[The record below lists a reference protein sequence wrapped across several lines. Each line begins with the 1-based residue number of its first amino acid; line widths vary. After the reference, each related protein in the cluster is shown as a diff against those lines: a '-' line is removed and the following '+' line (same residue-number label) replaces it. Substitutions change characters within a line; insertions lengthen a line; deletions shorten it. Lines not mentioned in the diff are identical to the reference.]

1 MAEPA
6 AATGVAATRGGRAAG
21 AVGDV
26 KPRKKARAGEPA
38 AGPSPTPP
46 PARRSVAGGRATA
59 GAAATT
65 AVASAAAVADG
76 TGALAGG
83 VPTVPGLGGAGAA
96 TEELAFFDE
105 LRGVLGDGSTHL
117 YADFIKCLSLFSR
130 HIISRDELLR
140 LADDIFTDSHKHL
153 TDAFRALLA
162 SSAPSAPLAATA
174 HLRSLPRPTPSP
186 PTPAG
191 GGPSAAAVAP
201 GALPPPA
208 PSAAIYRG
216 RRLADVAVS
225 RGKKEGSYWEMPADY
240 VPPVAS
246 GMGDLEREVL
256 NTRYVAAPGRR
267 HGLLRPTP
275 PASSVS
281 SAPGVE
287 SPAPVPPPPPPAP
300 TASGR
305 PLVGA
310 AAAAAA
316 GAAAAA
322 AATAAAASTAAG
334 GVGASTADGGSADGL
349 LPVGGGESAVL
360 CRTRVVPDDDRY
372 ELDVLIA
379 GVEAAA
385 VKFAKL
391 AALAASS
398 HEASSTAATIGPAVG
413 AGAASGTGAAGGG
426 GGAGAAGAANGNA
439 ALSPVAAAGG
449 GASGAGAG
457 AGGASGS
464 GGAWA
469 TLTAVDFHALDMVYG
484 RHGRAVVDFV
494 RLNPVLAAPVVLA
507 RLRTQL
513 ASWKHA
519 RRQLG
524 GVWRTEPF
532 RSSSSLTGALARSA
546 SGVNIV
552 EQQSREGGE
561 PPPAVAPSG
570 DDVGS
575 VVVTLPGGAVTV
587 HNNGCMDTP
596 ELVGSLLS
604 TRRYG
609 GFWMYSYVRCAPDY
623 LLARRLLWDALE
635 WQLRDGDG
643 AAAVAVTVWLDGFLD
658 SLLGG
663 GGDESDVVSD
673 ATAAAPA
680 SPNDAA
686 DGNEKDGGTLA
697 GAAAHAKR
705 VPGCDASAADG
716 ETGDVRD
723 GLTGG
728 TGVAGSAARE
738 PDAAAGS
745 SGWSDGVPSPPGAA
759 APGAMHVLYGDV
771 PLYTV
776 VRLTAALCDKLHV
789 VNALPEEVRERL
801 LQLLTDAL
809 CGRLTIPLY
818 TTGLRSLLHL
828 PEAGGATAG
837 LGATATTFGDNRG
850 DASAGAGEAGIP
862 AVPASAP
869 TERIGNGDAGAP
881 SGRASEKSDAGD
893 TIGSPSRGGG
903 ESAMDVDAGEGVVG
917 VRDDIKPAL
926 LTVESFGIAEAD
938 ATALFNL
945 PLVASTWAVAVMRVA
960 LSPTPTTSALLELHT
975 NARQVD
981 ESIYLVRAAA
991 SMASSGSAPPSAASS
1006 AAGPSPL
1013 VRIAYDAGAVA
1024 LHFHAVPHASTAC
1037 AACTAPRC
1045 VGDCDGSR
1053 LLGGAPRGGGTPS
1066 VDSSAFVEG
1075 RPRAGISAEASEALA
1090 ASAFA
1095 SFLRRLRR
1103 VPGSRRLRI
1112 GAAALRSPPPEG
1124 AIGSVAARLV
1134 HRAESVVLVNGLKLS
1149 SAVAAGVAPRSPA
1162 WGSGGGGEDGGRGGG
1177 GDGGSG
1183 GKRRGRLVGR
1193 RFVPE
1198 GGEDSMY
1205 VPRPRPLGRRPTP
1218 QPTGSAALERLCSRA
1233 AGGRVPL
1240 HREAE
1245 AERDGAAA

>member
-21 AVGDV
+21 AAGDV
-26 KPRKKARAGEPA
+26 KPRKKARASEPA

-46 PARRSVAGGRATA
+46 PARRSVGGGRGAA
-59 GAAATT
+59 GAAAST
-65 AVASAAAVADG
+65 AVAAAAAVADAG
-76 TGALAGG
+76 TGALGGG

-186 PTPAG
+186 PAPAG
-191 GGPSAAAVAP
+191 GGPSTAAAAP
-201 GALPPPA
+201 GAPSPTA

-216 RRLADVAVS
+216 RRLADVALS
-225 RGKKEGSYWEMPADY
+225 RGKKEGSYWEMPPDF

-246 GMGDLEREVL
+246 GMGELEREVL
-256 NTRYVAAPGRR
+256 NTRYVAAPARR
-267 HGLLRPTP
+267 QSLLRPTP

-281 SAPGVE
+281 SAPGVG
-287 SPAPVPPPPPPAP
+287 SPAPVPPPPPPPPP
-300 TASGR
+300 TSGGR
-305 PLVGA
+305 LLVGA

-322 AATAAAASTAAG
+322 AASAAAAAAASTAASTAAG
-334 GVGASTADGGSADGL
+334 GIGASTADGGVADSL
-349 LPVGGGESAVL
+349 LAVGGGEGGAL
-360 CRTRVVPDDDRY
+360 FRTRVVPDDDRY

-398 HEASSTAATIGPAVG
+398 HEASSTAATTGSAVG
-413 AGAASGTGAAGGG
+413 GGAGNGGSAGGGG
-426 GGAGAAGAANGNA
+426 GGAGAVGSANGNA
-439 ALSPVAAAGG
+439 ALSPAAAVGG
-449 GASGAGAG
+449 GASGAS
-457 AGGASGS
+457 GGSSS

-532 RSSSSLTGALARSA
+532 RSSSSLTGAFARSA
-546 SGVNIV
+546 SVVNVV
-552 EQQSREGGE
+552 EQQPRESGE
-561 PPPAVAPSG
+561 PPPVAGPSG
-570 DDVGS
+570 DDIGN
-575 VVVTLPGGAVTV
+575 VVVPLPGGAVTV

-623 LLARRLLWDALE
+623 LLARRLLWEALE

-680 SPNDAA
+680 SPDNDATGNEIDGGASGGGAAHVKREPGCDPAA
-686 DGNEKDGGTLA
+686 DG
-697 GAAAHAKR
+697 
-705 VPGCDASAADG
+705 V
-716 ETGDVRD
+716 TGDVDD
-723 GLTGG
+723 GLVGG
-728 TGVAGSAARE
+728 AGAGSAV
-738 PDAAAGS
+738 PDGAVGSSRGPDDAPSPSGAAG
-745 SGWSDGVPSPPGAA
+745 PGAV
-759 APGAMHVLYGDV
+759 HVLYGDV

-789 VNALPEEVRERL
+789 VNALVEEVRERL

-818 TTGLRSLLHL
+818 TAGVRALLHL
-828 PEAGGATAG
+828 PEAGGGTAG
-837 LGATATTFGDNRG
+837 LGATATTVGDKRG
-850 DASAGAGEAGIP
+850 DASASAGESGTP
-862 AVPASAP
+862 AEPASVPA
-869 TERIGNGDAGAP
+869 EHVGNGDGGAP
-881 SGRASEKSDAGD
+881 YGRDSEKSDAGD
-893 TIGSPSRGGG
+893 TIGSPNRDGR
-903 ESAMDVDAGEGVVG
+903 ESAMDVDAGEGALG
-917 VRDDIKPAL
+917 GNDDVKPAL
-926 LTVESFGIAEAD
+926 PTVESLGISEAD
-938 ATALFNL
+938 ANALFNL
-945 PLVASTWAVAVMRVA
+945 PLVTSTWAVAVMRVA

-975 NARQVD
+975 TARQVD
-981 ESIYLVRAAA
+981 ESIYLVHAAS
-991 SMASSGSAPPSAASS
+991 SMASSGGAPPSAASS

-1024 LHFHAVPHASTAC
+1024 LHFHAVPHASAAC
-1037 AACTAPRC
+1037 AACTAPGC
-1045 VGDCDGSR
+1045 AGDCDGSR
-1053 LLGGAPRGGGTPS
+1053 LLGGVPRGGGTPS

-1075 RPRAGISAEASEALA
+1075 RPRAGISVEASEALA

-1112 GAAALRSPPPEG
+1112 GADALRSPPPDG

-1134 HRAESVVLVNGLKLS
+1134 HRAESVVVVNGLKLS
-1149 SAVAAGVAPRSPA
+1149 AAVAAGLPRPPA
-1162 WGSGGGGEDGGRGGG
+1162 SGGGVGGGG
-1177 GDGGSG
+1177 GDSGSNGGG
-1183 GKRRGRLVGR
+1183 GVGKRRGRLVGR

-1198 GGEDSMY
+1198 GGEDWMY
-1205 VPRPRPLGRRPTP
+1205 VPRSRPLGRRPPP
-1218 QPTGSAALERLCSRA
+1218 QQTRSATLEQLFSRM
-1233 AGGRVPL
+1233 AGGRAPL
-1240 HREAE
+1240 DREGE
-1245 AERDGAAA
+1245 GERDGAAV

>member
-1 MAEPA
+1 MP
-6 AATGVAATRGGRAAG
+6 
-21 AVGDV
+21 VG
-26 KPRKKARAGEPA
+26 AGE
-38 AGPSPTPP
+38 
-46 PARRSVAGGRATA
+46 
-59 GAAATT
+59 
-65 AVASAAAVADG
+65 
-76 TGALAGG
+76 
-83 VPTVPGLGGAGAA
+83 
-96 TEELAFFDE
+96 
-105 LRGVLGDGSTHL
+105 
-117 YADFIKCLSLFSR
+117 
-130 HIISRDELLR
+130 
-140 LADDIFTDSHKHL
+140 
-153 TDAFRALLA
+153 
-162 SSAPSAPLAATA
+162 
-174 HLRSLPRPTPSP
+174 
-186 PTPAG
+186 
-191 GGPSAAAVAP
+191 
-201 GALPPPA
+201 
-208 PSAAIYRG
+208 
-216 RRLADVAVS
+216 
-225 RGKKEGSYWEMPADY
+225 
-240 VPPVAS
+240 
-246 GMGDLEREVL
+246 
-256 NTRYVAAPGRR
+256 
-267 HGLLRPTP
+267 
-275 PASSVS
+275 
-281 SAPGVE
+281 
-287 SPAPVPPPPPPAP
+287 
-300 TASGR
+300 
-305 PLVGA
+305 
-310 AAAAAA
+310 
-316 GAAAAA
+316 
-322 AATAAAASTAAG
+322 TAA
-334 GVGASTADGGSADGL
+334 L
-349 LPVGGGESAVL
+349 F
-360 CRTRVVPDDDRY
+360 RTRVVPDDDRY

-398 HEASSTAATIGPAVG
+398 HEASSTAATSGPAVG

-426 GGAGAAGAANGNA
+426 GGTGAAGAANGNA

-449 GASGAGAG
+449 GAGG
-457 AGGASGS
+457 AGGGAGGGSGG

-546 SGVNIV
+546 SGVNVV

-561 PPPAVAPSG
+561 PPPVAAPSG
-570 DDVGS
+570 EHAGS
-575 VVVTLPGGAVTV
+575 VVVSLPGGAVTV

-623 LLARRLLWDALE
+623 LLARRLLWEALE

-680 SPNDAA
+680 SPNGAA
-686 DGNEKDGGTLA
+686 DGNEMDGGTSA

-705 VPGCDASAADG
+705 ESGSHAPAADG
-716 ETGDVRD
+716 EMGDDRD

-728 TGVAGSAARE
+728 AGAAGSAARE
-738 PDAAAGS
+738 PDGAAGS
-745 SGWSDGVPSPPGAA
+745 SGGSDSAPSPSGAA
-759 APGAMHVLYGDV
+759 GPDAMHVLYGDV

-818 TTGLRSLLHL
+818 TAGLRALLHL

-837 LGATATTFGDNRG
+837 LGATATTTDNRG

-862 AVPASAP
+862 VEPASGPA
-869 TERIGNGDAGAP
+869 EQIGNGVAGGP
-881 SGRASEKSDAGD
+881 SGRGSEKSDAGD
-893 TIGSPSRGGG
+893 TIGSPSRNGG
-903 ESAMDVDAGEGVVG
+903 ESAMDVDAGEGAAVG
-917 VRDDIKPAL
+917 GNDDVKPVL
-926 LTVESFGIAEAD
+926 PTVESLGISEAD

-975 NARQVD
+975 TARQVD

-991 SMASSGSAPPSAASS
+991 SMTSPGGPSPSPASS

-1024 LHFHAVPHASTAC
+1024 LHFHAVPHASAAC

-1045 VGDCDGSR
+1045 AGDCDGSR

-1112 GAAALRSPPPEG
+1112 GAAALRSPPPDG
-1124 AIGSVAARLV
+1124 STGSVAARLV
-1134 HRAESVVLVNGLKLS
+1134 HRAESVVVVNGLKLS
-1149 SAVAAGVAPRSPA
+1149 SAQAAEGAPRSPA
-1162 WGSGGGGEDGGRGGG
+1162 WRSGGGG
-1177 GDGGSG
+1177 GDGGGGGGGGGDGSGG

-1205 VPRPRPLGRRPTP
+1205 VPRPRPLGRRPPP
-1218 QPTGSAALERLCSRA
+1218 QPTRSAALERLCSRV
-1233 AGGRVPL
+1233 AGGRAPL
-1240 HREAE
+1240 DRDAE

>member
-1 MAEPA
+1 M
-6 AATGVAATRGGRAAG
+6 
-21 AVGDV
+21 
-26 KPRKKARAGEPA
+26 
-38 AGPSPTPP
+38 
-46 PARRSVAGGRATA
+46 
-59 GAAATT
+59 
-65 AVASAAAVADG
+65 
-76 TGALAGG
+76 
-83 VPTVPGLGGAGAA
+83 
-96 TEELAFFDE
+96 
-105 LRGVLGDGSTHL
+105 
-117 YADFIKCLSLFSR
+117 
-130 HIISRDELLR
+130 
-140 LADDIFTDSHKHL
+140 
-153 TDAFRALLA
+153 
-162 SSAPSAPLAATA
+162 
-174 HLRSLPRPTPSP
+174 
-186 PTPAG
+186 
-191 GGPSAAAVAP
+191 
-201 GALPPPA
+201 
-208 PSAAIYRG
+208 
-216 RRLADVAVS
+216 
-225 RGKKEGSYWEMPADY
+225 
-240 VPPVAS
+240 
-246 GMGDLEREVL
+246 
-256 NTRYVAAPGRR
+256 
-267 HGLLRPTP
+267 
-275 PASSVS
+275 
-281 SAPGVE
+281 
-287 SPAPVPPPPPPAP
+287 
-300 TASGR
+300 
-305 PLVGA
+305 
-310 AAAAAA
+310 
-316 GAAAAA
+316 
-322 AATAAAASTAAG
+322 
-334 GVGASTADGGSADGL
+334 
-349 LPVGGGESAVL
+349 PVGGGESAAL
-360 CRTRVVPDDDRY
+360 FRTRVVPDDDRY

-398 HEASSTAATIGPAVG
+398 HEASSTAATSGPAMG
-413 AGAASGTGAAGGG
+413 ASAASGAGAAGGG
-426 GGAGAAGAANGNA
+426 GGAGTAGAANGNA

-457 AGGASGS
+457 AGGASGG

-546 SGVNIV
+546 SGVNAV

-561 PPPAVAPSG
+561 PPPVAAPSG
-570 DDVGS
+570 DDVGN
-575 VVVTLPGGAVTV
+575 VVVSLPGGAVTV

-623 LLARRLLWDALE
+623 LLARRLLWEALE

-680 SPNDAA
+680 SPNGAA
-686 DGNEKDGGTLA
+686 DGSEMDGGTSA

-705 VPGCDASAADG
+705 EPGCDAPAADG
-716 ETGDVRD
+716 EMGDVRD

-728 TGVAGSAARE
+728 AGAVGSAARE
-738 PDAAAGS
+738 PDGAAGS
-745 SGWSDGVPSPPGAA
+745 SGGSDGAPLPSGAA
-759 APGAMHVLYGDV
+759 GPDAMHVLYGDV

-789 VNALPEEVRERL
+789 VNALPDEVRERL

-818 TTGLRSLLHL
+818 TAGLRALLHL
-828 PEAGGATAG
+828 PEAGGAAAG

-850 DASAGAGEAGIP
+850 DASAGASEAGIP
-862 AVPASAP
+862 VEPASGPA
-869 TERIGNGDAGAP
+869 ERIGNGVAGVP
-881 SGRASEKSDAGD
+881 SGRGSEKSDAGD
-893 TIGSPSRGGG
+893 TIGSPRGNGG
-903 ESAMDVDAGEGVVG
+903 ESAMDVDTGEGAVDGNDG
-917 VRDDIKPAL
+917 VKPAL
-926 LTVESFGIAEAD
+926 LTVESLGVSEAD

-960 LSPTPTTSALLELHT
+960 LSPTATTSALLELHT
-975 NARQVD
+975 TARQLD

-991 SMASSGSAPPSAASS
+991 SMAGPGGAPPSAASS
-1006 AAGPSPL
+1006 ASCPSPL

-1024 LHFHAVPHASTAC
+1024 LHFHAVPHASAAC

-1045 VGDCDGSR
+1045 AGDCDGSR

-1112 GAAALRSPPPEG
+1112 GAAALRSPPPDG

-1134 HRAESVVLVNGLKLS
+1134 HRAESVVVVNGLKLS
-1149 SAVAAGVAPRSPA
+1149 SAMAAEGAPRSPA
-1162 WGSGGGGEDGGRGGG
+1162 WGSGDGGGGGGGDGVGG

-1198 GGEDSMY
+1198 GGEDSMF
-1205 VPRPRPLGRRPTP
+1205 VPRPRPLGRRPPP
-1218 QPTGSAALERLCSRA
+1218 QPTRSAALERLCSRV
-1233 AGGRVPL
+1233 AGGRAPL
-1240 HREAE
+1240 DREAE
-1245 AERDGAAA
+1245 AERDEAAA